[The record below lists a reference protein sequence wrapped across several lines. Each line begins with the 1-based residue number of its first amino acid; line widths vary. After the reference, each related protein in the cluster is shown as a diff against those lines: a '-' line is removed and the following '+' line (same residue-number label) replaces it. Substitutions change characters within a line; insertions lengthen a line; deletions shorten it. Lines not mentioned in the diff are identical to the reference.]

1 MNEEVK
7 NNLSSKEFG
16 DEGEEIAVRYL
27 IEKGFEVIERNYRY
41 GKGEI
46 DIIARDPENGDT
58 VFIEVKS
65 KKNLEFGDPVY
76 SVTKNKIRQLK
87 RMAELYLY
95 DKGIDEID
103 CRFDVVTVLLRGNQK
118 PIIEHFENAFT

>member
-1 MNEEVK
+1 MTK
-7 NNLSSKEFG
+7 TTKQFG
-16 DEGEEIAVRYL
+16 DEGEEIAVEHL
-27 IEKGFEVIERNYRY
+27 LKKGYEIVERNYRF

-46 DIIARDPENGDT
+46 DIVAKDPETNFT

-76 SVTKNKIRQLK
+76 SVTKNKMKQIK

-95 DKGIDEID
+95 DKEIATID
-103 CRFDVVTVLLRGNQK
+103 CRFDVVAVFLRGNQK
-118 PIIEHFENAFT
+118 PIIEHYVNAFM